1 MIVDP
6 ASDILEFTKA
16 QTLVTGGF
24 SAGGA
29 WALQFPV
36 PKSIKFFAVVR
47 GRCWATVDGLPEPV
61 GFGPGDVGLL
71 AAPRAFVLASDLNV
85 PPQDAMQVFGGAAK
99 TEVTLGD
106 GRDFEYIGGHV
117 LLDPVSGRFL
127 ADVLPPW
134 IHVPAD
140 RPDAAV
146 FRWLLEQLR
155 AERGSSAF
163 GAQLA
168 SAQLAQLLFIHVLRT
183 HLEADDVLPT
193 GWLRALSDPR
203 LAAALRMMHGEPGR
217 AWGLEEL
224 AQASSMSRTAFSVR
238 FKALAGIT
246 PLAYLTAWRMRLAE
260 RALREERSPVAVIGQ
275 KLGYSSE
282 SAFSNAFKRETGV
295 SPQGYRS
302 VTARGVG
309 ASLKM
314 SFGINATKNQ

>member
-24 SAGGA
+24 RASGA

-36 PKSIKFFAVVR
+36 PKSIKFFAVVK
-47 GRCWATVDGLPEPV
+47 GRCWAIVDGLPEPV
-61 GFGPGDVGLL
+61 EFGPGDVGLL
-71 AAPRAFVLASDLNV
+71 AAPRAFVLASDLSCT
-85 PPQDAMQVFGGAAK
+85 PQDAMQVFSGAGK

-106 GRDFEYIGGHV
+106 GSDFEYIGGHV

-134 IHVPAD
+134 VHVPAD
-140 RPDAAV
+140 QPDAAV
-146 FRWLLEQLR
+146 FRWLLGQLR
-155 AERGSSAF
+155 AEHGSSAF
-163 GAQLA
+163 GAKLA

-183 HLEADDVLPT
+183 HLANADALPT

-203 LAAALRMMHGEPGR
+203 LAAALRMMHGEPGK

-224 AQASSMSRTAFSVR
+224 AQASSMSRTAFAAR
-238 FKALAGIT
+238 FKSLAGTT

-260 RALREERSPVAVIGQ
+260 RALRDEGTSVGMIGQ
-275 KLGYSSE
+275 TLGYSSE
-282 SAFSNAFKRETGV
+282 SAFSNAFKREKGV
-295 SPQGYRS
+295 SPQGYRRRPVS
-302 VTARGVG
+302 REDAG
-309 ASLKM
+309 
-314 SFGINATKNQ
+314 